1 MKHTGR
7 IIRAA
12 APLAVIAV
20 TACQEPSGPG
30 SLEQL
35 NAAAVLADYDA
46 MDAVRESAGWQGFQ
60 MAAPK
65 MAAAG
70 IVVAPAGVA
79 SASIPLISDRNRGKT
94 FVYDAARHDWVVDP
108 ARTGAPAN
116 GVRFITYEP
125 NGAEPDPSRP
135 IGHADLIDL
144 GAASDGIALQLVVV
158 EGSLTIVDYTTT
170 LEGDHDSGHIT
181 VDGYVQNTRDRLDF
195 DIDVHGENTA
205 GVERGDVVFEL
216 GIADRDFRV
225 TGDVEVEKR
234 NGVESGAIDLGVRH
248 GASSFAVDVEN
259 DGGTLDGVFDLN
271 NAPFALVS
279 GPAQQPVFKRP
290 NGTDIGGAEALVLWR
305 IADISEDVFDL
316 FEDLV
321 DPIDELVVWA
331 VIL

>member
-46 MDAVRESAGWQGFQ
+46 MAAVRESAGWQGFQ

-70 IVVAPAGVA
+70 IVDVRAGVG
-79 SASIPLISDRNRGKT
+79 SASVPLISDRNRGKT

-108 ARTGAPAN
+108 ARTGAPAT
-116 GVRFITYEP
+116 GVRFVTYESS
-125 NGAEPDPSRP
+125 GAEPDPSRP

-144 GAASDGIALQLVVV
+144 GDASAGIALQLVVV

-170 LEGDHDSGHIT
+170 LEGDDNSGHIT
-181 VDGYVQNTRDRLDF
+181 VDGYIQNARDRLDF
-195 DIDVHGENTA
+195 DIDVHGQKA
-205 GVERGDVVFEL
+205 GGVERGDVVFEL

-225 TGDVEVEKR
+225 TGDVEVEKQ
-234 NGVESGAIDLGVRH
+234 NGVERGAVDLGVRH
-248 GASSFAVDVEN
+248 GATSFAVDIAN
-259 DGGTLDGVFDLN
+259 DGATLDGEIDLN
-271 NAPFALVS
+271 DAPFAIVS

-290 NGTDIGGAEALVLWR
+290 NGGDIGGAEALVLWR
-305 IADISEDVFDL
+305 IADVSEDVFDL